1 MINETTNLKLLKPD
15 KTEFYN
21 IETQNQNMDKID
33 GAIKAT
39 NDEVGTVKKSVASLE
54 TNKANTNHNHDERYY
69 TETEMDGLLGGKSDK
84 GHTHQK
90 SQITDF
96 PTKLPA
102 DGGNA
107 DTVGGFTVKTNV
119 PADAKFTDTVYSHP
133 STHPASM
140 ITGLPTSLPANGG
153 NADTVDGTHAWQMQ
167 TLSNA
172 GTTHGTAHL
181 LTCQYTDAEGM
192 FRLKVPTHQT
202 IVNKADYA
210 NSAGNADTVDGYHVD
225 KGVNNTYGLRAIA
238 MGTFDLQA
246 GVTVMSVGDIYI
258 MYE

>member
-1 MINETTNLKLLKPD
+1 MSSKTTNYNLTKPD
-15 KTEFYN
+15 KLDYYD
-21 IETQNQNMDKID
+21 IQTQNDNMDLID
-33 GAIKAT
+33 AALKDLNDTKAT
-39 NDEVGTVKKSVASLE
+39 KVVVNSIKDSVTALE
-54 TNKANTNHNHDERYY
+54 SNKANTNHTHDERYY
-69 TETEMDGLLGGKSDK
+69 TETEVNDK
-84 GHTHQK
+84 LATKAEKTHKHTK
-90 SQITDF
+90 ADISDF
-96 PTKLPA
+96 PT
-102 DGGNA
+102 
-107 DTVGGFTVKTNV
+107 
-119 PADAKFTDTVYSHP
+119 
-133 STHPASM
+133 SM
-140 ITGLPTSLPANGG
+140 PANGG

-172 GTTHGTAHL
+172 GDTHGQNHI

-192 FRLKVPTHQT
+192 FRLKIPNHQT